1 MATGQEQLAAVK
13 WYDTKLRYGFVTILD
28 TKEDI
33 FVHYNAIRSNS
44 QRKRLWAGEYITVV
58 ISESE
63 KGQQCE
69 EVFGIGGGPLLFEA
83 NRKIMEID
91 YNRVQ
96 PIFVQQPLQNR
107 GSRRSSDVQPVSQSA
122 SH

>member
-1 MATGQEQLAAVK
+1 MATGQEQFAVVK

-58 ISESE
+58 ISESD
-63 KGQQCE
+63 KGKQCE
-69 EVFGIGGGPLLFEA
+69 EVFGISGGPLLFEA

-96 PIFVQQPLQNR
+96 PIFVQQHPQNR
-107 GSRRSSDVQPVSQSA
+107 SNNRNPRPDNTQSEQ
-122 SH
+122 

>member
-1 MATGQEQLAAVK
+1 MTSGQEQYAVVK
-13 WYDTKLRYGFVTILD
+13 WYDTKLRYGFVTILE

-69 EVFGIGGGPLLFEA
+69 EVFGIQGGLLLFES

-96 PIFVQQPLQNR
+96 PIFVQQPLQNCD
-107 GSRRSSDVQPVSQSA
+107 RRQTNVQPVSQ
-122 SH
+122 

>member
-1 MATGQEQLAAVK
+1 MASGQEQLGVVK
-13 WYDTKLRYGFVTILD
+13 WYDTKLRYGFVTILE
-28 TKEDI
+28 TKQDI

-44 QRKRLWAGEYITVV
+44 QRKRLWAGEYITVI

-69 EVFGIGGGPLLFEA
+69 EVFGIEGGPLLFES

-96 PIFVQQPLQNR
+96 PIFVQQPSHNR
-107 GSRRSSDVQPVSQSA
+107 ARRPEPQASQ
-122 SH
+122 